1 MYLAHIQQAISG
13 SLYQGGDPGHVGRGR
28 EDLCVTEISNKRC
41 CCCVSVVCVDQQC
54 DKLFV

>member
-13 SLYQGGDPGHVGRGR
+13 LLFQGGDPGHVGRER
-28 EDLCVTEISNKRC
+28 ENLCFTEFSNKRC
-41 CCCVSVVCVDQQC
+41 CVSVGCVDQQY